1 MHFSPD
7 SLRTRFNRSRNA
19 ATLSRQTQLPQEV
32 GVRMLDH
39 LEGLRVEVKRLL
51 YLGAGSGWLRNELHT
66 QFPQADILFSDE
78 SLPLLKE
85 MPARSGSVGHAR
97 FLRYFNFLG
106 PWGQRVPH
114 RLACSMELLP
124 FKNGSFDLVI
134 AHGVLPW
141 CDPQLAF
148 AEARRVLR
156 QDGLLLFSTLGPDTY
171 KEWRGAGSPPML
183 KLIDM
188 HDLADL
194 ASHAGLSSP
203 VVDMEYLTVFYPD
216 LKAIV
221 QDLRTLGGGNG
232 IEERPRGLMTP
243 RVYQK
248 LVSAVERTR
257 TSEGLPQTRELIYG
271 HAWNT
276 RPLVTAS
283 GRPVIPIRTA

>member
-1 MHFSPD
+1 
-7 SLRTRFNRSRNA
+7 
-19 ATLSRQTQLPQEV
+19 
-32 GVRMLDH
+32 
-39 LEGLRVEVKRLL
+39 
-51 YLGAGSGWLRNELHT
+51 
-66 QFPQADILFSDE
+66 
-78 SLPLLKE
+78 
-85 MPARSGSVGHAR
+85 
-97 FLRYFNFLG
+97 
-106 PWGQRVPH
+106 
-114 RLACSMELLP
+114 MELLP

-141 CDPQLAF
+141 CDPQSAF